1 MSLRRFV
8 NLLMENGEKGVYS
21 LRRLNLSRHPLF
33 YSSTEVSAVQDL
45 PALGEEG
52 YVYYP
57 FKGYGESSKQA
68 FEVESIR
75 LPSPTVSLLP
85 TPSST
90 DKMCKFDCFS
100 VSESKIICTDQAAR
114 TFLYDLDEHCVTS
127 MPSLHAP
134 KYSPFSVS
142 VAIQGEKGEGESS
155 SSSSRRL
162 YVMEEVL
169 LPERGTGSS
178 YQFEAFDH
186 RKPGPEYLVKA
197 WHCDPLPPPPFVRDP
212 RYVPSP
218 VSSYAVVGNFICIST
233 KGIGTYCFD
242 TVSCSWSHAGD
253 WMLPF
258 CGKGE
263 YVPELKLWFGVS
275 AKNNYAPCASDLSPV
290 VRAEPP
296 KPGCIWEDLNLPE
309 DWRPCRM
316 SDLVNLG
323 SGRFCI
329 IRFFQPSGNRD
340 YMKDQID
347 QTIAVFSGVEV
358 LPDDNKAAGNGK
370 GKGKQNAK
378 GLRMIKHK
386 SRKCTFIEQINNVES
401 VL

>member
-114 TFLYDLDEHCVTS
+114 TFLYDLDEHCVT
-127 MPSLHAP
+127 M
-134 KYSPFSVS
+134 
-142 VAIQGEKGEGESS
+142 
-155 SSSSRRL
+155 
-162 YVMEEVL
+162 
-169 LPERGTGSS
+169 
-178 YQFEAFDH
+178 
-186 RKPGPEYLVKA
+186 
-197 WHCDPLPPPPFVRDP
+197 
-212 RYVPSP
+212 
-218 VSSYAVVGNFICIST
+218 SSYAVVGNFICIST

-309 DWRPCRM
+309 VWRPCRM

-323 SGRFCI
+323 SRRFCI